1 MARMVSAETA
11 LEMVKGS
18 LNIFGCCGCI
28 VENRIEYSYLD
39 SSMVEFTGASVG
51 MNNGMIMNEMRAR
64 IYLLKLSH
72 IVHFIEKP
80 KESPSSRGQ

>member
-39 SSMVEFTGASVG
+39 SSMVEFTGESGG
-51 MNNGMIMNEMRAR
+51 MNNGIIKNEIRD
-64 IYLLKLSH
+64 
-72 IVHFIEKP
+72 
-80 KESPSSRGQ
+80 